1 MRDSV
6 PGTPFC
12 GRERPRLRTTESDR
26 YEPPRTENGDVADQ
40 ESGRDERG
48 PTITTGRRE
57 FVTGTLAVVAAIGGC
72 LEFETPEPDV
82 DPGDAE
88 DSPES
93 PEREDDPDERSDEA
107 GDGDRPEDGDGEG
120 NGDGEGDAP
129 NEQVRAYE
137 RAIHEQVN
145 EIREERELDALG
157 FDEGLASVAREHS
170 VDMAERD
177 YFSHESPE
185 GERPHDRLDEF
196 FPGYCRGIGENIASV
211 GLLPGDDAGAVADRV
226 VAGWMASEGHREN
239 LLREEF
245 DEQGIGVAVAEDDRV
260 LVTQNLC
267 GTG

>member
-88 DSPES
+88 DSPDTDA
-93 PEREDDPDERSDEA
+93 PERADDPDEGTGRD
-107 GDGDRPEDGDGEG
+107 
-120 NGDGEGDAP
+120 GDGEGDAP
-129 NEQVRAYE
+129 NEQIRAYE

-211 GLLPGDDAGAVADRV
+211 SLLPGDDAGAVADRV